1 MQKNVD
7 FRSFGLGAA
16 LTLSALAL
24 GCGGVET
31 TGGDTSNPAPTPTTP
46 AATPEPS
53 TQAPAAAP
61 EFPANSGQ
69 AAKPTIAYPAG
80 PYGIN
85 VGSVAPD
92 FVWMGFQNA
101 TLKNDVASMQVI
113 RLADFYNPHVAD
125 DTYAPASPA
134 EDDRLYTAELYGA
147 GTPKPK
153 ALAIDIGSVW
163 CGPCNQEAKTVL
175 PPLYLKYK
183 PLGGEFLLQLGDGAD
198 GGVPATPKDLFN
210 WTKKYKVNFPA
221 TIDPDYKLGELFAA
235 NAWPANVII
244 DTRTMKIVYAVAGV
258 PGDAYWAKFEKV
270 LNAN

>member
-16 LTLSALAL
+16 LMLSALGL
-24 GCGGVET
+24 GCDGVET
-31 TGGDTSNPAPTPTTP
+31 TGGDTSNPTPDPTT
-46 AATPEPS
+46 TPE
-53 TQAPAAAP
+53 PAAAP

-85 VGSVAPD
+85 VGSIAPD
-92 FVWMGFQNA
+92 FEWKGFQNA
-101 TLKNDVASMQVI
+101 LVQNDVANMQTI
-113 RLADFYNPHVAD
+113 RLSDFYNPHVAD

-134 EDDRLYTAELYGA
+134 EDDRLHTSELYGA

-153 ALAIDIGSVW
+153 ALAVDIASVW
-163 CGPCNQEAKTVL
+163 CGPCKAEAETVL
-175 PPLYLKYK
+175 PPLYIKYQ
-183 PLGGEFLLQLGDGAD
+183 PQGGEFLLQLGDGAT
-198 GGVPATPKDLFN
+198 GGKAATPKDLYT
-210 WTKKYKVNFPA
+210 WTKKYQVNFPS
-221 TIDPDYKLGELFAA
+221 TIDPDYKLGELFAK

-244 DTRTMKIVYAVAGV
+244 DTRTMKIVYAIAGV
-258 PGDAYWAKFEKV
+258 PNATYWAKFESV